1 VDVEKEIAELKSE
14 MIVIVRDIEHLNRM
28 CHKMDAYADKYTAF
42 LDMLIEEKEDNKQY
56 RKMIRDKLTTG
67 GVWAFVSFVCIA
79 VFHEA
84 KNWLK

>member
-1 VDVEKEIAELKSE
+1 MDCEKEVTDIKTE
-14 MIVIVRDIEHLNRM
+14 MVIIVRDIEHLNRM
-28 CHKMDAYADKYTAF
+28 CDKMDAYSQKYTAF
-42 LDMLIEEKEDNKQY
+42 LDMLIEEKREDREY
-56 RKMIRDKLTTG
+56 RKMIRDRLTTG

>member
-1 VDVEKEIAELKSE
+1 MDIEKEITDLKGE
-14 MIVIVRDIEHLNRM
+14 MVVIVRDIEQLNRV
-28 CHKMDAYADKYTAF
+28 CNKMDAYADKYTHF
-42 LDMLIEEKEDNKQY
+42 LDMMIQREQDDREY

>member
-1 VDVEKEIAELKSE
+1 MDTEKEITDIKGE
-14 MIVIVRDIEHLNRM
+14 MIVMVRDIEQLNRV
-28 CHKMDAYADKYTAF
+28 CQKMDDYADKYTAF
-42 LDMLIEEKEDNKQY
+42 LDMMIARELDDKEY

-84 KNWLK
+84 KEWLK